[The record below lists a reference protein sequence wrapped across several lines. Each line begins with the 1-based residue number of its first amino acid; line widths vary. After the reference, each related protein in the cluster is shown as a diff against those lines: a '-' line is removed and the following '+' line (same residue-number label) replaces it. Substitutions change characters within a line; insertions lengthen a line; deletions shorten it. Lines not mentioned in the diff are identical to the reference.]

1 MALNFVL
8 KYGLQSLID
17 VKNCR
22 FEIEIS
28 TRDLPVF
35 DVQCEINAFMTGFI
49 PVGIK
54 INFNDPLQ
62 SIWNAAKSTIEMI
75 LGALGNIISGRK
87 RREVR
92 DTTLNG
98 MYIVMRGARETNK
111 DDLDFD
117 IISNDTFKSILNK
130 HLNNTSD
137 NVDEYTLRKQIYA
150 EKCKLFTRI
159 LSFLFDTTE
168 TLSQMVNETAST
180 IRNLSSLQETMQTI
194 NLQTLSDNLT
204 LETIGVNPEVALK
217 DFNISSSTLDEA
229 IENAKGNVSTDP
241 LLENIASFADEASTF
256 LAEQAESAN
265 KLFFVNQ
272 WIAAMNNVTLE
283 YFDNDTCVSFLD
295 CAHYAIAALYEQFMA
310 VNITNQ
316 TESIDS
322 ISKFEDTFLLL
333 VGNCSHTTEDVD
345 SMAITLLATLRQM
358 KELCVFCSI
367 APEMLGPLQN
377 FTVNTGQQLSLVC
390 NVTGDPTTTF
400 WWYKDTHIISDQHS
414 MTLTISKANI
424 DDGGSYHCVAGNLVA
439 NYSFDEAFV
448 TVLEDVFDDTE
459 GSPSEYTT
467 VNANEETEDSTKRC
481 QSF

>member
-1 MALNFVL
+1 M
-8 KYGLQSLID
+8 
-17 VKNCR
+17 
-22 FEIEIS
+22 
-28 TRDLPVF
+28 
-35 DVQCEINAFMTGFI
+35 
-49 PVGIK
+49 
-54 INFNDPLQ
+54 
-62 SIWNAAKSTIEMI
+62 
-75 LGALGNIISGRK
+75 
-87 RREVR
+87 
-92 DTTLNG
+92 
-98 MYIVMRGARETNK
+98 
-111 DDLDFD
+111 
-117 IISNDTFKSILNK
+117 
-130 HLNNTSD
+130 
-137 NVDEYTLRKQIYA
+137 
-150 EKCKLFTRI
+150 
-159 LSFLFDTTE
+159 SFLYDTTE

-180 IRNLSSLQETMQTI
+180 IRNLSFLQETMKTI

-204 LETIGVNPEVALK
+204 LETIGVDPEVALK

-256 LAEQAESAN
+256 LADEAESAN

-316 TESIDS
+316 TESIDR

-333 VGNCSHTTEDVD
+333 VGNSSHATEDVD

-358 KELCVFCSI
+358 KELCVFCSR

-377 FTVNTGQQLSLVC
+377 LTVNTGQQLSLVC
-390 NVTGDPTTTF
+390 NVTGDPTPTF

-448 TVLEDVFDDTE
+448 TVLGKEFDDTE
-459 GSPSEYTT
+459 GRPSEYTT
-467 VNANEETEDSTKRC
+467 VNANEETEDSTKGANPSEKSTDLQLEIVLLPVLLGVACACAVVGVLVWRHNKRINARKGGSTASLASLNVVRPMNTKPTFDPKSQC
-481 QSF
+481 TTAPAVAIK